1 LNICD
6 IETTIEY
13 SGIRVNGLK
22 FYTIRKPVNNLPGK
36 TLSKKLIFEV
46 YPNPVVNYTQIKFE
60 IPVTSRTTLD
70 IYDLNGKLI
79 SSLFDNYLSAGL
91 HTIKWEVQSQ
101 NGTSLN
107 PGIYI
112 CSVRSKNYVNNIK
125 LIVK

>member
-1 LNICD
+1 MVIL
-6 IETTIEY
+6 
-13 SGIRVNGLK
+13 
-22 FYTIRKPVNNLPGK
+22 LPEQR
-36 TLSKKLIFEV
+36 KLIFEV

-79 SSLFDNYLSAGL
+79 SSLLDNYLSAGL
-91 HTIKWEVQSQ
+91 HTIKWYGQNQ

-112 CSVRSKNYVNNIK
+112 CSVRSKNYFNNIK